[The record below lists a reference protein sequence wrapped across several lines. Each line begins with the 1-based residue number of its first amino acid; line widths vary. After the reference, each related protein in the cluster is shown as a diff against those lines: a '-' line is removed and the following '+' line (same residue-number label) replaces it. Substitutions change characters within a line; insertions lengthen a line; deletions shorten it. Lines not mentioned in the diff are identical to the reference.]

1 MRSELCYNGIKYTYD
16 RIIWG
21 VFMNW
26 EVNKLIHDEFA
37 SIIRKSENNKKDTAI
52 MALCGIPGSGKT
64 KAALEYCKRNPSSVY
79 FSFHGYT
86 EAMAR
91 RIFSTHY
98 PKVFSSPC
106 ETWQEFFD
114 ALYLYAKRRTPVFFF
129 DDTGERNDKGE
140 FFEGLQKLGDR
151 FLEKGLAMIVLTRQP
166 WESFPVKTFTE
177 AMPPITPPEISRLL
191 PRWSTEDVFR
201 LYSLT
206 EGLYALVAEAEG
218 CGSFGEYLENVCN
231 DPGSAFMT
239 LVPSWLNKLFR
250 APEAYHVL
258 LFGIVQH
265 YNYITG
271 LSEFTGYP
279 KNKCE
284 KYLGALIEAGLAARV
299 KPEGRRSWYE
309 VALNYIMVWY
319 GCVYAAMNRT
329 DGVPERIAEYME
341 SRLVPMMLHREIM
354 KWLKEKSRRKLSVYS
369 FKANRKYEFRTVHG
383 ICFDYYRR
391 TKEETVFAIARMR
404 FDDADW
410 EDIER
415 AVCSVTRFSDA
426 KIALCSIHQFSKFY
440 WKLNKKYDNIRLVQL
455 KSMG

>member
-1 MRSELCYNGIKYTYD
+1 MRSELCYNGNKYTYD

-21 VFMNW
+21 AIMNW

-37 SIIRKSENNKKDTAI
+37 GIIRKSEKNKKNTAI
-52 MALCGIPGSGKT
+52 MSLQGIPGSGKT
-64 KAALEYCKRNPSSVY
+64 KAAIEYCKRNPSSLY

-91 RIFSTHY
+91 RIFTSQY
-98 PKVFSSPC
+98 PKVFFSPC
-106 ETWQEFFD
+106 ETWREFFD
-114 ALYLYAKRRTPVFFF
+114 ALYSYAKRRTPVFFF
-129 DDTGERNDKGE
+129 DDTGERNDKDE

-151 FLEKGLAMIVLTRQP
+151 FLEEGLAMIVLTKQP

-177 AMPPITPPEISRLL
+177 TMPSITPPEMSRLL
-191 PRWSTEDVFR
+191 PDWSNEDVFR

-206 EGLYALVAEAEG
+206 EGLYALAAEAEG
-218 CGSFGEYLENVCN
+218 SGSYGEYLERVCG
-231 DPGSAFMT
+231 DPHSAFMT
-239 LVPSWLNKLFR
+239 LVPSWLSKVFR
-250 APEAYHVL
+250 APEAYHAL
-258 LFGIVQH
+258 LFGIAKGH
-265 YNYITG
+265 DHIIS

-284 KYLGALIEAGLAARV
+284 KYLGALIETGLAIRV

-309 VALNYIMVWY
+309 FSLNYIMAWY
-319 GCVYAAMNRT
+319 GCVYASMNRMN
-329 DGVPERIAEYME
+329 GVPEQIAEYTE
-341 SRLVPMMLHREIM
+341 SIVPMTLHREIM
-354 KWLKEKSRRKLSVYS
+354 KWLKEKSRHKLSVYS
-369 FKANRKYEFRTVHG
+369 LRANKKFEFRTVNG

-410 EDIER
+410 DDIER
-415 AVCSVTRFSDA
+415 AICSVTRFSDA
-426 KIALCSIHQFSKFY
+426 KIALCSIHQFSRFY
-440 WKLNKKYDNIRLVQL
+440 WRLNKKHDNIRLVQL

>member
-1 MRSELCYNGIKYTYD
+1 ME
-16 RIIWG
+16 
-21 VFMNW
+21 W

-37 SIIRKSENNKKDTAI
+37 SIIRKSEKSKKDTAI
-52 MALCGIPGSGKT
+52 MVLQGIPGSGKT

-86 EAMAR
+86 EQIAR
-91 RIFSTHY
+91 RIFTAHY

-129 DDTGERNDKGE
+129 DDTGERNDKEE

-151 FLEKGLAMIVLTRQP
+151 FLEEGLAMIVLTKQP
-166 WESFPVKTFTE
+166 WESFPVKTFTRV
-177 AMPPITPPEISRLL
+177 MPRITPPEISRIL
-191 PRWSTEDVFR
+191 PGWSTEDVFR

-206 EGLYALVAEAEG
+206 DGLYALTAEAAG
-218 CGSFGEYLENVCN
+218 CGSFGEYLVRVCS

-284 KYLGALIEAGLAARV
+284 KYLGALIEARIAARV
-299 KPEGRRSWYE
+299 KPEGCRSWYS
-309 VALNYIMVWY
+309 VTLNYTLAWY
-319 GCVYAAMNRT
+319 NCVYGSMNRMK
-329 DGVPERIAEYME
+329 DLPEQIAECTE
-341 SRLVPMMLHREIM
+341 NKLIPWALHWEIM
-354 KWLKEKSRRKLSVYS
+354 KWLKEKSHSKLGVYS
-369 FKANRKYEFRTVHG
+369 FKSNKKYEFRTVNG
-383 ICFDYYRR
+383 IRFDYYRK

-404 FDDADW
+404 FDNADW
-410 EDIER
+410 EKIEA
-415 AVCSVTRFSDA
+415 AVVSVTMFSDA